1 MRFYIVLLALSMCA
15 WVAMAGVSGVGN
27 ARVNHAGGQA
37 AQVQTVD
44 ETGAAPAVTDD
55 APAPAAAAGA
65 DTAAAT
71 ASGEATLSDAVING
85 GTPLGPPPGPRTQA
99 EEKADAVLACMEG
112 CSGAVACQ
120 NSCIT
125 TGYNV
130 PSGPV
135 PAITASIPPPIGAT
149 VTATTV
155 APTTTAS
162 VATNKPQ
169 GSGAGASWSS
179 CGGYRMA
186 GAVAVVAVASFF
198 VGL

>member
-27 ARVNHAGGQA
+27 ARVNHVGGQA

-55 APAPAAAAGA
+55 APAAAGA
-65 DTAAAT
+65 DAAT
-71 ASGEATLSDAVING
+71 APADAALSDAVING
-85 GTPLGPPPGPRTQA
+85 GTPLAAPAGPRTAA
-99 EEKADAVLACMEG
+99 EEKADAVLACMTSCTG
-112 CSGAVACQ
+112 TACQ
-120 NSCIT
+120 NACIN

-149 VTATTV
+149 VTATAA
-155 APTTTAS
+155 APTATAS
-162 VATNKPQ
+162 ATPSKPQ
-169 GSGAGASWSS
+169 GSGAGASLSS
-179 CGGYRMA
+179 CAGYRMA
-186 GAVAVVAVASFF
+186 GAVVVVAAASFF